1 MPSISSLRSNRLSQ
15 LRPDAAKHYVAF
27 RLRIAWFILPI
38 ASIYR
43 LMPLEENIPELTA
56 LGKKVPLIDLG
67 RVLFGQTQV
76 NKDDIPQ
83 LSVGGAIVS
92 SKPSIIIVRN
102 QAEDLVGLLCNSQPA
117 MQLVNSD
124 EIVALPRT
132 YSQRWK
138 IDFIPSMTLP
148 LLDRPSLFLIDS
160 DRLINAIQKKQ
171 AAPIKREGD

>member
-15 LRPDAAKHYVAF
+15 LRPNTGKQYVAF

-43 LMPLEENIPELTA
+43 LMPIEKNIPELTA
-56 LGKKVPLIDLG
+56 LGQKVPLIDLG
-67 RVLFGQTQV
+67 RALFGQTKV

-83 LSVGGAIVS
+83 LSVSGAIVS
-92 SKPSIIIVRN
+92 SKPSIIIIHN

-117 MQLVNSD
+117 MQMVTED
-124 EIVALPRT
+124 EIVALPQT

-138 IDFIPSMTLP
+138 VDFISSMTLP
-148 LLDRPSLFLIDS
+148 LSERPSLFLIDS
-160 DRLINAIQKKQ
+160 DRLISVIQKKQ
-171 AAPIKREGD
+171 SSSIIT